1 MLTRPNGSGVFQ
13 VKSYKNALVLPSPR
27 DMSREKMVSE
37 KAGKVSYKE
46 SISRAI
52 DKALQT
58 RVALQ
63 VARRDLSYFL
73 ARFEDKDLESAGE
86 TPEYTRLAL
95 NLREALAES
104 EEAISRLNV
113 ELGID
118 ADGEE
123 TTAQVR

>member
-1 MLTRPNGSGVFQ
+1 
-13 VKSYKNALVLPSPR
+13 
-27 DMSREKMVSE
+27 
-37 KAGKVSYKE
+37 
-46 SISRAI
+46 
-52 DKALQT
+52 
-58 RVALQ
+58 
-63 VARRDLSYFL
+63 
-73 ARFEDKDLESAGE
+73 LESAGE

>member
-1 MLTRPNGSGVFQ
+1 MTSLRPQ
-13 VKSYKNALVLPSPR
+13 TWLPR
-27 DMSREKMVSE
+27 H
-37 KAGKVSYKE
+37 
-46 SISRAI
+46 
-52 DKALQT
+52 
-58 RVALQ
+58 
-63 VARRDLSYFL
+63 
-73 ARFEDKDLESAGE
+73 KDLESAGE